1 MSSPRRRFVSEATR
15 AACQPRSSVDTLS
28 VSDRRETLRHL
39 FLGSHTVRSG
49 RQAIDPVMQSEQ
61 PRRRKIRLLTRLAEA
76 DKQIGKL
83 RLLKTE
89 MMHRL
94 AEAEFRL
101 LLRRPASSWETFI
114 LFFYW
119 FSRSPHQFVIR
130 E

>member
-1 MSSPRRRFVSEATR
+1 
-15 AACQPRSSVDTLS
+15 
-28 VSDRRETLRHL
+28 
-39 FLGSHTVRSG
+39 
-49 RQAIDPVMQSEQ
+49 MQSEQ

-101 LLRRPASSWETFI
+101 LPDFVSAP
-114 LFFYW
+114 LFLFGYGKEAGRQW
-119 FSRSPHQFVIR
+119 QIVHMAHR
-130 E
+130 

>member
-1 MSSPRRRFVSEATR
+1 
-15 AACQPRSSVDTLS
+15 
-28 VSDRRETLRHL
+28 
-39 FLGSHTVRSG
+39 
-49 RQAIDPVMQSEQ
+49 MQSEQ

-114 LFFYW
+114 LFFYLVLEVATSIRYPRMNVPRAL
-119 FSRSPHQFVIR
+119 FLRLGSRV
-130 E
+130 